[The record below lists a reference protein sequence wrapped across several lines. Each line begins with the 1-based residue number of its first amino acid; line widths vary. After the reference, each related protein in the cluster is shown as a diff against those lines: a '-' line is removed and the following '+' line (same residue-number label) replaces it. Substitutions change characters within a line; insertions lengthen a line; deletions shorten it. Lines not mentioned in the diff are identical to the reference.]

1 MLILRGLHRCSA
13 QEGREEEDDFDE
25 SFEPDVMP
33 TGSADPD
40 FMPRKP
46 PNNKDLNKAARRA
59 SVALANKPP
68 ATAGPAAGFRT
79 QSTGRRRQVSD

>member
-1 MLILRGLHRCSA
+1 MLRGLHRCSA
-13 QEGREEEDDFDE
+13 QEGSEEEDALNE
-25 SFEPDVMP
+25 PFEPDAMP
-33 TGSADPD
+33 TGSADAD

-59 SVALANKPP
+59 SLALANKPP
-68 ATAGPAAGFRT
+68 AAAGPAAGFRT